1 MTPKNTINVEAEVE
15 ARRKR
20 AEEAITSGKYRVT
33 RVQKGQWRV
42 ENGGGTAYTV
52 VVQDGKPSCD
62 CPDFQ
67 NRGSV
72 IGTCKH
78 IEMIRALVRNSK
90 PAQPASPAPST
101 SPNGHEPSKE
111 ASGEGQQPQ
120 PQPQPAQPD
129 QAEPQAAPTGEGLD
143 PVDPV
148 VPWGKRKGQ
157 RLSQIAQE
165 DPEYLFFLARRMEPR
180 SDEDRVLQEAARTLL
195 ADLVAEAVERAFAD
209 PAAMPVLPFGEEKGT
224 PLTKCHP
231 KWVAVLA
238 KKGTEDA
245 RSFQDL
251 VLYEVAR
258 RIQAQRQAKKRQA
271 RASLDAEVFLRA
283 VQEVARETAREAV
296 REAVLAAL
304 EAVRE
309 READQEAILTDLAD
323 LRRRVERLERLV
335 AALRPL
341 AEREAALAAR

>member
-1 MTPKNTINVEAEVE
+1 MTTEKKTKIIDVDCGWAGASAP
-15 ARRKR
+15 RRR
-20 AEEAITSGKYRVT
+20 PASAGRRGAQGRSRPIPAGRRRWV
-33 RVQKGQWRV
+33 
-42 ENGGGTAYTV
+42 NGEGRAYT
-52 VVQDGKPSCD
+52 
-62 CPDFQ
+62 
-67 NRGSV
+67 
-72 IGTCKH
+72 
-78 IEMIRALVRNSK
+78 IRRPGPGRAATARTSESREGHRVALQAHLRLAYFLAERAGLV
-90 PAQPASPAPST
+90 APPRPTDT
-101 SPNGHEPSKE
+101 SPRGGLRSQPEP
-111 ASGEGQQPQ
+111 PQ
-120 PQPQPAQPD
+120 PQPPA
-129 QAEPQAAPTGEGLD
+129 QAEPQAAPTGEGLK
-143 PVDPV
+143 DPV

-323 LRRRVERLERLV
+323 LRRRVERLERALG
-335 AALRPL
+335 ALRHA
-341 AEREAALAAR
+341 AEREALLAAR

>member
-1 MTPKNTINVEAEVE
+1 MNDMNEKKMKIIDAIAARWAARLAEEEKARLQRAVEALKGGAVRFLRAGDEIRVINGE
-15 ARRKR
+15 GRSYTIRRSEDR
-20 AEEAITSGKYRVT
+20 WQCS
-33 RVQKGQWRV
+33 
-42 ENGGGTAYTV
+42 
-52 VVQDGKPSCD
+52 
-62 CPDFQ
+62 CPDFV
-67 NRGSV
+67 NRGKAN
-72 IGTCKH
+72 GWRCKH
-78 IEMIRALVRNSK
+78 LLAYFLAERAGLVE
-90 PAQPASPAPST
+90 P
-101 SPNGHEPSKE
+101 SPNGHEPEE
-111 ASGEGQQPQ
+111 ASSQPEPPQ
-120 PQPQPAQPD
+120 PQPPA
-129 QAEPQAAPTGEGLD
+129 QAEPQAAPTGGGLK
-143 PVDPV
+143 DPV

-323 LRRRVERLERLV
+323 LRRRVERLERALG
-335 AALRPL
+335 ALRHA
-341 AEREAALAAR
+341 AEREALLAAR

>member
-90 PAQPASPAPST
+90 PAQPARPAPST
-101 SPNGHEPSKE
+101 APNGHEPSKE
-111 ASGEGQQPQ
+111 ASSQPE
-120 PQPQPAQPD
+120 PPQPAR
-129 QAEPQAAPTGEGLD
+129 AEPQAAPTGEGLD
-143 PVDPV
+143 PV
-148 VPWGKRKGQ
+148 VPFGRHRGK
-157 RLSQIAQE
+157 RLSQI
-165 DPEYLFFLARRMEPR
+165 LAEAPDDLMWIVRKMEAR
-180 SDEDRVLQEAARTLL
+180 GEAELALKEAAARLIEQ
-195 ADLVAEAVERAFAD
+195 AARERAEAILRGEAE
-209 PAAMPVLPFGEEKGT
+209 MPTLPFGEEKGK
-224 PLTKCHP
+224 PLDKAHP
-231 KWVAVLA
+231 KWVSILA
-238 KKGTEDA
+238 KKEDA

-304 EAVRE
+304 EAARQAA
-309 READQEAILTDLAD
+309 ADSEAITADLAD
-323 LRRRVERLERLV
+323 LRRRLERLEKAV
-335 AALRPL
+335 SALRHV

>member
-129 QAEPQAAPTGEGLD
+129 QAAPTGEGLD

-148 VPWGKRKGQ
+148 VPFGRHRGKR
-157 RLSQIAQE
+157 LS
-165 DPEYLFFLARRMEPR
+165 
-180 SDEDRVLQEAARTLL
+180 EAAREDPDFIFWVIRKMEVRSDADQAMKEAARSL
-195 ADLVAEAVERAFAD
+195 AERIVQEKASQISPD
-209 PAAMPVLPFGEEKGT
+209 EVVVPFGEEKGT

-238 KKGTEDA
+238 KKGLEDA
-245 RSFQDL
+245 FTLQDA
-251 VLYEVAR
+251 VTYEVAR
-258 RIQAQRQAKKRQA
+258 RLQQRRLQERRKKA
-271 RASLDAEVFLRA
+271 SSLDAEVLIGA
-283 VQEVARETAREAV
+283 VSVAVRQAV
-296 REAVLAAL
+296 REAVLEAL
-304 EAVRE
+304 EAARQAA
-309 READQEAILTDLAD
+309 ADSEAITADLAD
-323 LRRRVERLERLV
+323 LRRRVERLEKAV
-335 AALRPL
+335 SALRPL

>member
-1 MTPKNTINVEAEVE
+1 MNEKQMKIIDTIAARWAARLAEEEKARLQRAVEALKGGAVRFLRAGDEIRVINGE
-15 ARRKR
+15 GRSYKIRRSEDR
-20 AEEAITSGKYRVT
+20 WQCS
-33 RVQKGQWRV
+33 
-42 ENGGGTAYTV
+42 
-52 VVQDGKPSCD
+52 
-62 CPDFQ
+62 CPDFM
-67 NRGSV
+67 NRGKAN
-72 IGTCKH
+72 GWRCKH
-78 IEMIRALVRNSK
+78 LLAYFLAERAGLV
-90 PAQPASPAPST
+90 AEPS
-101 SPNGHEPSKE
+101 NGHEPE
-111 ASGEGQQPQ
+111 DSGAQPQ
-120 PQPQPAQPD
+120 PQPQPAQAD
-129 QAEPQAAPTGEGLD
+129 QVAPTGEGLD

-180 SDEDRVLQEAARTLL
+180 SSSDRVLQEAARTLL

-209 PAAMPVLPFGEEKGT
+209 PAAMPVLPFGEEKGK
-224 PLTKCHP
+224 PLDKAHP
-231 KWVAVLA
+231 KWAAILA
-238 KKGTEDA
+238 KKEDA

-271 RASLDAEVFLRA
+271 RALDAEVFLRA

-309 READQEAILTDLAD
+309 READQEAVLTDLAD

-335 AALRPL
+335 AAMRPL